1 MSKEVLAKSQAP
13 NAAHASKQTTDAQ
26 PALTQTRRA
35 LRDRAWAFEEAIRA
49 ASRPRNA
56 AVSRTFMASLQI
68 SFTVA
73 GSTSDAVNRPRPLTS
88 ATTIIPGLMRQ
99 KYRQRCK
106 PTCFTDTCPMAVWE
120 RSSAILP
127 KLGPAVFHPRSDRSS
142 ATTAE
147 SAIDQVTLHS
157 SDCRSISAPR
167 TFLDSNGLKKV

>member
-1 MSKEVLAKSQAP
+1 MSKEVFAKSQPP
-13 NAAHASKQTTDAQ
+13 NAAHANREARHVQ
-26 PALTQTRRA
+26 PALIQSERA
-35 LRDRAWAFEEAIRA
+35 FREGASALEEAARA
-49 ASRPRNA
+49 ASRARNA
-56 AVSRTFMASLQI
+56 AVSRTFMAALQI
-68 SFTVA
+68 SFTRA
-73 GSTSDAVNRPRPLTS
+73 GSTSDAGNRPRPLTS